1 MLHLVSSLLNCLFEY
16 PNFDF
21 LLQSELY
28 ASVFCYP
35 TETGEELLV
44 CSGNQKNKYKWAKQ
58 LLKEVNTENKIGPT
72 D

>member
-1 MLHLVSSLLNCLFEY
+1 MHQFFVTLPRQE
-16 PNFDF
+16 D
-21 LLQSELY
+21 
-28 ASVFCYP
+28 
-35 TETGEELLV
+35 LLV